1 MGSCIQSEAEVETLS
16 NVAVSATCFSCIG
29 RSKCSLGLLP
39 AINLHLW
46 MIIMFM
52 NAL

>member
-29 RSKCSLGLLP
+29 RSNIGSASC
-39 AINLHLW
+39 N
-46 MIIMFM
+46 
-52 NAL
+52 